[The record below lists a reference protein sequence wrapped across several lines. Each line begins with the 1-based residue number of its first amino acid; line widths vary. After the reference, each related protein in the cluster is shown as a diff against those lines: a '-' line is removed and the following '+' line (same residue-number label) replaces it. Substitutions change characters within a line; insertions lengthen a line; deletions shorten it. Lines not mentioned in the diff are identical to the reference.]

1 VTVSE
6 LIAGLR
12 AQDIRVW
19 LDGNRVRVSAPS
31 GRLTP
36 DLQQELATRKAEI
49 RAYLASLEVA
59 QSEQAPPQS
68 VSPAAADGIDR
79 SVGEFPV
86 SFAQRRLWFID
97 HLEPGNAAYI
107 VAGYREIRGYVDVQA
122 LEGAISDVVRKQPSL
137 RTVFKEVDGEPVQ
150 VVQSHVEVKLRRVDL
165 TMLPESER
173 GDALGKLRHEEATAP
188 FDLATGPLLRVTLAT
203 QGVDHHT
210 LLFTMHHIV
219 CDGWSL
225 AILLQ
230 EIGKHVE
237 ARQRGE
243 VLAET
248 LPVHYGEY
256 ARQQRQ
262 RLGGGELERLLG
274 YWTKRFAGAPALLE
288 LPTDYPRPA
297 KQTYAGAGHTFSF
310 SRELSAQIRALA
322 RRENATTFMTLLALF
337 NILLSRL
344 SGQSDIVV
352 GTPVATRDSPELESV
367 IGLFVSTLA
376 LRSDLTAD
384 PSIRTLIRDTREN
397 VLEAQAHRDL
407 PFEKLVEA
415 LRPPRTMAW
424 SPVFQVAFVLQ
435 NTPLASQFDV
445 TSAAAMYDMT
455 LFLWDDQAEIR
466 GGIDYSTS
474 LFDKATIARMAEQ
487 LRVLAENAVRDPELT
502 VSRVPMIPEQ
512 ELQQLQEWSAHP
524 SAYPRDA
531 SVPQLFDSVAVAQP
545 HAIALEA
552 VDASHEL
559 LNTPRLTYRE
569 LAQASSELAAQLL
582 EEGVQPG
589 TTVGLYLERS
599 VGTIVAI
606 LAVLRARAVYVPL
619 DPGHPIAR
627 TTELVRTADARL
639 ILAPAAALARLQKA
653 GLPARGIES
662 VWLAARNA
670 KNALIESADAES
682 DAYIMFTSGTTGA
695 PKGVR
700 VTHRNIV
707 RLVRNTNYVTL
718 GADDVLM
725 QFAPLAFDASTFE
738 IWGALLNGAR
748 LVVHPPGTPTAN
760 ELARTLSAHR
770 VTTLWLTAGL
780 FNVVVD
786 TERAALAEVRQ
797 VLTGGDVLS
806 VPHVQALL
814 DVKRDGVVV
823 NGYGPTENTT
833 FTCCHPMSPG
843 TRLGESV
850 PIGQPIANST
860 VHIVDAHGQPVP
872 IGVAG
877 ELVTGGDGVARG
889 YIGGSDTDAQK
900 FGPDPFSSTPGAL
913 RYRTGDRARWRADGT
928 IDFLGR
934 NDRQVKVRGFRVELG
949 EIEET
954 LRTCAYVRDAAVIA
968 RKDNGGTN
976 ELIAYVVPREGAA
989 IDKAAI
995 RRQLSERL
1003 PSYMFPAD
1011 IVALTALPLT
1021 VNGKIDRAALPTLS
1035 VVSHAAVEPRT
1046 AMETQLRAIWEN
1058 VLGFSGFGVRD
1069 NFFDLGGH
1077 SLLALRIFAQV
1088 ERVFGRRLAA
1098 SVMFQAPTIEELAS
1112 RLAEEG
1118 FASQWDSLVAIQP
1131 EGATPP
1137 LFMVPGIGGN
1147 VVAYADF
1154 GRVLGREQPLYA
1166 LQSVGLDG
1174 RAAPLDRVE
1183 DIAAHYVNEIR
1194 RLQPQGPYSLGG
1206 ACFGGAV
1213 AYEMAQQLRAQS
1225 QEVEFLLLV
1234 ETWPPPEDR
1243 PLRDAMLRLSHTVMF
1258 LAYAARRHTHQI
1270 IHNAPRMSPRALMA
1284 AFRERFSIVGE
1295 MIAQRDVYRGDSA
1308 AMYVD
1313 RVSRANTRAFARY
1326 RPQPYDGEVHL
1337 VLASAR
1343 PLRSKEDDPRL
1354 LWGALARGGFHR
1366 YDIPARDSGLI
1377 LKSPHVETLTGWVRE
1392 ALRTAR
1398 KKAAQGLAR
1407 ALGSVAHRAL
1417 AGTMLSFFFLG

>member
-6 LIAGLR
+6 LIAVLR
-12 AQDIRVW
+12 SQDIRVW
-19 LDGNRVRVSAPS
+19 LDGDRVRVSAPS
-31 GRLTP
+31 GRLTRE
-36 DLQQELATRKAEI
+36 LQEELAARKSEI
-49 RAYLASLEVA
+49 RAYLASLEAA
-59 QSEQAPPQS
+59 QPEQAPAAPTE
-68 VSPAAADGIDR
+68 PAADDGVDR

-107 VAGYREIRGYVDVQA
+107 VAAYRDTHGPVDVRTLQD
-122 LEGAISDVVRKQPSL
+122 AINDVVRKQPSL
-137 RTVFKEVDGEPVQ
+137 RTVFKEVDGEPIQIVQ
-150 VVQSHVEVKLRRVDL
+150 PYAPVTLRHVDL
-165 TMLPESER
+165 RTLPEDERSE
-173 GDALGKLRHEEATAP
+173 ALTKLKRDEANTP
-188 FDLATGPLLRVTLAT
+188 FDLATGPLFRVTLAT
-203 QGVDHHT
+203 QAADHHT

-225 AILLQ
+225 AILLH
-230 EIGKHVE
+230 EIHIHVE
-237 ARQRGE
+237 ARMRGQNVVE
-243 VLAET
+243 V

-256 ARQQRQ
+256 ARRQRQ
-262 RLGGGELERLLG
+262 RLDGPEMERLLG
-274 YWTKRFAGAPALLE
+274 YWVKRFAGAPQVLE
-288 LPTDYPRPA
+288 LPTDRPRPA
-297 KQTYAGAGHTFSF
+297 KQSYAGAAHTFAF
-310 SRELSAQIRALA
+310 SRELSAQLRALA
-322 RRENATTFMTLLALF
+322 RRENATMYMTLLALF
-337 NILLSRL
+337 KILLSRL
-344 SGQSDIVV
+344 TGQNDIVV
-352 GTPVATRDSPELESV
+352 GTPVATRDSPELERV

-376 LRSDLTAD
+376 LRSDLSGD
-384 PSIRTLIRDTREN
+384 PSVRTLIRETREN

-435 NTPLASQFDV
+435 NTPLASEFDT
-445 TSAAAMYDMT
+445 TSAAAMYDIT

-466 GGIDYSTS
+466 GGIEYSTA
-474 LFDKATIARMAEQ
+474 LFDATTIERMAEQ

-502 VSRVPMIPEQ
+502 VSRIPLIPEP
-512 ELQQLQEWSAHP
+512 ELQQLQAWSARP

-531 SVPQLFDSVAVAQP
+531 SVPQLFDSVVVERPDAEALVAIDP
-545 HAIALEA
+545 
-552 VDASHEL
+552 SHEL
-559 LNTPRLTYRE
+559 LGTPRLTYRE
-569 LAQASSELAAQLL
+569 LAQASTQLAAQLVKDGL
-582 EEGVQPG
+582 QPG
-589 TTVGLYLERS
+589 MRVGLYLERS
-599 VGTIVAI
+599 VGTIVTI
-606 LAVLRARAVYVPL
+606 LAVLRARGVYVPL
-619 DPGHPIAR
+619 DPANPIAR
-627 TTELVRTADARL
+627 TVELVRTADAQV
-639 ILAPAAALARLQKA
+639 ILAPAASVLKLQKA
-653 GLPARGIES
+653 GLPAKAIER
-662 VWLAARNA
+662 VWDAARGA
-670 KNALIESADAES
+670 KNALLESTDAEG
-682 DAYIMFTSGTTGA
+682 DAYVMFTSGTTGV

-707 RLVRNTNYVTL
+707 RLVQNTNYVTL
-718 GADDVLM
+718 GADDVLL

-748 LVVHPPGTPTAN
+748 LAVHPPGTPTAN
-760 ELARTLSAHR
+760 ELARTLASQR
-770 VTTLWLTAGL
+770 ITTLWLTAGL

-786 TERAALAEVRQ
+786 TERAALADVRQ

-806 VPHVQALL
+806 VPHVQSLL

-843 TRLGESV
+843 TKLGESV
-850 PIGQPIANST
+850 PIGRPIANTT
-860 VHIVDAHGQPVP
+860 VYIVDAHGQPVP

-889 YIGGSDTDAQK
+889 YIGGSETDQQK
-900 FGPDPFSSTPGAL
+900 FGPDPFSREPGAL
-913 RYRTGDRARWRADGT
+913 LYHPGDRARWRADGT
-928 IDFLGR
+928 IEFLGR

-949 EIEET
+949 EVEET
-954 LRTCAYVRDAAVIA
+954 LRTCAQVGDAAVIS

-976 ELIAYVVPREGAA
+976 ELIAYVVPRKGGA
-989 IDKAAI
+989 INKADI
-995 RRQLSERL
+995 RRELVERL
-1003 PSYMFPAD
+1003 PAYMIPAD
-1011 IVALTALPLT
+1011 IVAMSALPLT
-1021 VNGKIDRAALPTLS
+1021 ANGKIDRAALPRLS
-1035 VVSHAAVEPRT
+1035 VVPQAVVEPRT
-1046 AMETQLRAIWEN
+1046 VMETQLRAIWEN

-1098 SVMFQAPTIEELAS
+1098 SVMFQAPTIEALAA
-1112 RLAEEG
+1112 RLSQEG
-1118 FASQWDSLVAIQP
+1118 FTSQWDSLVAIQP
-1131 EGATPP
+1131 EGTTPP

-1147 VVAYADF
+1147 VIAYADF
-1154 GRVLGREQPLYA
+1154 GRVLGREQRLYA

-1174 RAAPLDRVE
+1174 RAEPMDRVE
-1183 DIAAHYVNEIR
+1183 DIAAHYVSEIR

-1225 QEVEFLLLV
+1225 QEVDFLLLV
-1234 ETWPPPEDR
+1234 ETWPPPEER
-1243 PLRDAMLRLSHTVMF
+1243 PLRDAMLRQSHQVMF
-1258 LAYAARRHTHQI
+1258 LVQAGRRHISQI
-1270 IHNAPRMSPRALMA
+1270 VQHAPRMSPRALVS
-1284 AFRERFSIVGE
+1284 AFRERLTIVGE

-1326 RPQPYDGEVHL
+1326 KPKPYDGEVHL

-1354 LWGALARGGFHR
+1354 IWGALARGGFHR

-1392 ALRTAR
+1392 ALQCAR
-1398 KKAAQGLAR
+1398 QKAAQGLTR
-1407 ALGSVAHRAL
+1407 AIGSAAHRAL
-1417 AGTMLSFFFLG
+1417 AGTVLTFLFLV